1 MPNINKSN
9 LYNNVISKNNG
20 DMMKITTN
28 KIG

>member
-1 MPNINKSN
+1 MPNIYKSN
-9 LYNNVISKNNG
+9 LYNYVISKNNS